1 MNILTFSTLY
11 PNAAQPHNGV
21 FVENRLRHLV
31 ANGNVSARVV
41 APVPWFPNT
50 ARIFGRYAEF
60 AAVPREEERY
70 GLHILHPRYPVIP
83 AVGMN
88 VAPAFLYAFARRA
101 VHQIIGA
108 GNEIDLIDAHYFYP
122 DGVAAALLGRHFA
135 QHVAAFDVALNLDV
149 VPYALALK
157 LFEYLAMG
165 RAIIAHDWPNIREIL
180 TDRENAI
187 LFDPEKPGAFHA
199 ALDHLC
205 RDQALRRRFG
215 ENARRTIDEKGLTWE
230 ANAKRVEELF
240 SGLIGKS

>member
-1 MNILTFSTLY
+1 MVELGVEEDRVTVLR
-11 PNAAQPHNGV
+11 NGV
-21 FVENRLRHLV
+21 DLELFRPVEAQAHRLNV
-31 ANGNVSARVV
+31 ADRLTVTG
-41 APVPWFPNT
+41 
-50 ARIFGRYAEF
+50 I
-60 AAVPREEERY
+60 VPRDR
-70 GLHILHPRYPVIP
+70 V
-83 AVGMN
+83 
-88 VAPAFLYAFARRA
+88 
-101 VHQIIGA
+101 
-108 GNEIDLIDAHYFYP
+108 
-122 DGVAAALLGRHFA
+122 A

-205 RDQALRRRFG
+205 RDQPLRRRLG